1 MPSGSGRLI
10 LAVFRVNVDVQYSDF
25 GLLKTETVKLYKKTE
40 AGGFS
45 IVNYGQIQ
53 RVKVN

>member
-53 RVKVN
+53 RVKGN

>member
-1 MPSGSGRLI
+1 MPSGRLI
-10 LAVFRVNVDVQYSDF
+10 LAVFRVIVACNNSDV

-40 AGGFS
+40 AVGFS

-53 RVKVN
+53 RV